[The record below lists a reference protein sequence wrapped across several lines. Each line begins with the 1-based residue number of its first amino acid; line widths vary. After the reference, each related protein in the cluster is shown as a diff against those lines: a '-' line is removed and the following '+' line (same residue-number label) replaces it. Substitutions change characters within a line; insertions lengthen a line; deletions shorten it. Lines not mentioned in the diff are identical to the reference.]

1 MSDFQLSLLCL
12 LVTLGLY
19 FANKRLY
26 RRFHKLPLMPLVF
39 TPILLVM
46 ILVFG
51 HISYQRYMGE
61 THWLLWLLGPATIA
75 FAVPVYDNL
84 AIIKR
89 HWMSLTAGVT
99 TASVVAVTSSVWLA
113 RLFTLPDEIQRS
125 LAVRSVTTPF
135 ALAAA
140 KPLGGQPDL
149 VALFVV
155 VTGVFGMA
163 VGDVLFLRLSIREG
177 IAKGAGLG
185 AASHGAG
192 TARSYE
198 IGPQEGVVASLV
210 MMLSGVVM
218 VLACA
223 MRDSADSG
231 SPWLP
236 VVMSTTFS
244 GGYLLI
250 SSMGISTLS
259 GACRYPS
266 SRAISVLETML
277 RPLTATLRPDSMARS
292 MICCTR

>member
-177 IAKGAGLG
+177 IATGAGLG

-198 IGPQEGVVASLV
+198 IGPQEGGGASLV

-218 VLACA
+218 VLAA
-223 MRDSADSG
+223 
-231 SPWLP
+231 
-236 VVMSTTFS
+236 
-244 GGYLLI
+244 
-250 SSMGISTLS
+250 
-259 GACRYPS
+259 
-266 SRAISVLETML
+266 
-277 RPLTATLRPDSMARS
+277 PLVIWGMF
-292 MICCTR
+292 

>member
-1 MSDFQLSLLCL
+1 MSDLHLSILCL
-12 LVTLGLY
+12 IVTLVLY

-39 TPILLVM
+39 TPILLVL

-51 HISYQRYMGE
+51 HFSYQSYMGE
-61 THWLLWLLGPATIA
+61 AHWLLWLLGPATIA

-89 HWMSLTAGVT
+89 HWMSLSAGVV
-99 TASVVAVTSSVWLA
+99 TASIVAVCSSVWLA
-113 RLFTLPDEIQRS
+113 RLFTLSDEIQRS

-140 KPLGGQPDL
+140 RPLGGQPDL

-163 VGDVLFLRLSIREG
+163 IGDVLFLRLSIREG
-177 IAKGAGLG
+177 MAKGAGFG

-198 IGPQEGVVASLV
+198 LGPQEGVVASLV

-218 VLACA
+218 VLAA
-223 MRDSADSG
+223 PLVR
-231 SPWLP
+231 
-236 VVMSTTFS
+236 
-244 GGYLLI
+244 LL
-250 SSMGISTLS
+250 MF
-259 GACRYPS
+259 
-266 SRAISVLETML
+266 
-277 RPLTATLRPDSMARS
+277 
-292 MICCTR
+292 

>member
-1 MSDFQLSLLCL
+1 MSDFQLSVLCL

-39 TPILLVM
+39 TPILLVL
-46 ILVFG
+46 ILVVG

-113 RLFTLPDEIQRS
+113 RLLTLPDEIQRS

-177 IAKGAGLG
+177 MAKGAGFG

-198 IGPQEGVVASLV
+198 LGPQEGVVASLV

-218 VLACA
+218 VLAA
-223 MRDSADSG
+223 PLVR
-231 SPWLP
+231 W
-236 VVMSTTFS
+236 VMF
-244 GGYLLI
+244 
-250 SSMGISTLS
+250 
-259 GACRYPS
+259 
-266 SRAISVLETML
+266 
-277 RPLTATLRPDSMARS
+277 
-292 MICCTR
+292 

>member
-1 MSDFQLSLLCL
+1 MSDFQLSVLCL
-12 LVTLGLY
+12 VVTLALY

-26 RRFHKLPLMPLVF
+26 RRFHRLPLMPLVF
-39 TPILLVM
+39 TPILLVL

-51 HISYQRYMGE
+51 HISYQNYMGE
-61 THWLLWLLGPATIA
+61 AHWLLWLLGLATIA

-84 AIIKR
+84 AVIKR

-99 TASVVAVTSSVWLA
+99 TAVVVAVTSSVWLA

-140 KPLGGQPDL
+140 KPIGGQPEL

-155 VTGVFGMA
+155 ITGVFGMA
-163 VGDVLFLRLSIREG
+163 VGDALFMRLAIREG
-177 IAKGAGLG
+177 MAKGAGFG

-198 IGPQEGVVASLV
+198 LGPQEGVVASLV

-218 VLACA
+218 VLAA
-223 MRDSADSG
+223 PLVR
-231 SPWLP
+231 
-236 VVMSTTFS
+236 
-244 GGYLLI
+244 LL
-250 SSMGISTLS
+250 MF
-259 GACRYPS
+259 
-266 SRAISVLETML
+266 
-277 RPLTATLRPDSMARS
+277 
-292 MICCTR
+292 

>member
-46 ILVFG
+46 MLVFG

-99 TASVVAVTSSVWLA
+99 TASVAAVTSSVWLA

-177 IAKGAGLG
+177 MAKGAGLG

-198 IGPQEGVVASLV
+198 LGPQEGVVASLV

-218 VLACA
+218 VLAAPLVRWA
-223 MRDSADSG
+223 M
-231 SPWLP
+231 
-236 VVMSTTFS
+236 F
-244 GGYLLI
+244 
-250 SSMGISTLS
+250 
-259 GACRYPS
+259 
-266 SRAISVLETML
+266 
-277 RPLTATLRPDSMARS
+277 
-292 MICCTR
+292 

>member
-1 MSDFQLSLLCL
+1 MSDLLLSILCL
-12 LVTLGLY
+12 IVTLALY

-26 RRFHKLPLMPLVF
+26 RRFHRLPLMPLVF
-39 TPILLVM
+39 TPILVVL

-51 HISYQRYMGE
+51 HISYQSYMGE
-61 THWLLWLLGPATIA
+61 AHWLLWLLGPATIA

-89 HWMSLTAGVT
+89 HWMSLSAGVL
-99 TASVVAVTSSVWLA
+99 TASIVAVCSSVWLA
-113 RLFTLPDEIQRS
+113 RLFTLSDEIQRS

-140 KPLGGQPDL
+140 RPLGGQPDL

-163 VGDVLFLRLSIREG
+163 IGDVLFLRLSIRAG
-177 IAKGAGLG
+177 MAKGAGFG

-198 IGPQEGVVASLV
+198 LGPQEGVVASLV

-218 VLACA
+218 VLAA
-223 MRDSADSG
+223 PLVR
-231 SPWLP
+231 
-236 VVMSTTFS
+236 
-244 GGYLLI
+244 LL
-250 SSMGISTLS
+250 MF
-259 GACRYPS
+259 
-266 SRAISVLETML
+266 
-277 RPLTATLRPDSMARS
+277 
-292 MICCTR
+292 